1 LLAKI
6 LKQGKRE
13 LMEYKAT
20 RGVEHVVVPAL
31 EGMERMQVDRGVV
44 EEGWEAKTL
53 EDYPWFPGWEGK
65 WRGEQGF

>member
-1 LLAKI
+1 
-6 LKQGKRE
+6 
-13 LMEYKAT
+13 
-20 RGVEHVVVPAL
+20 
-31 EGMERMQVDRGVV
+31 MERMQVDRGVV